1 MIELS
6 LMEIAEIV
14 SGRLVGDDGA
24 TTVTGRTDTDSR
36 LIGPGDIFVAKPG
49 EETDGHL
56 FAPAAVANGAAL
68 LIVDHELVDDALGHS
83 LDDALGDAL
92 GGRKTPQIVVADTV
106 QALGALATA
115 VVARVRAQGTLRV
128 VGITGSNGKTTTKN
142 LVANMCERV
151 GPTVSPRDSFNN
163 EIGAPLTMLR
173 VSWDTQ
179 FLVLELGASGI
190 GHISRLTAM
199 VHPDIAV
206 VLMIGLAHAGEFG
219 GVEATVQA
227 KAELLEALTEQGV
240 GILNADDSR
249 VMSMRSR
256 VVGTTVLFGLTAGA
270 DVRATDVEASLAGTS
285 FTLHLRDLPTRAV
298 HFKVLGEHHVMNALA
313 AAAVGVELGFSADT
327 IVHALESVERA
338 EHWRMELMGGNGV
351 TVINDAYNASPD
363 SMAAALKTLVLV
375 AGPENRTIAVL
386 GEMAELGEFSG
397 EEHDRIALLVVRL
410 NINELVVVGA
420 GARRLHISAM
430 NEGSWDGESKFF
442 ETQDE
447 AYDYLSG
454 LLAVGDIVL
463 VKSSNSSGLRF
474 LGDRIGETYA

>member
-1 MIELS
+1 MIDLT
-6 LMEIAEIV
+6 LAEIAHIV
-14 SGRLVGDDGA
+14 NGRLVGGDA
-24 TTVTGRTDTDSR
+24 TTVVSGMTDTDSR
-36 LIGPGDIFVAKPG
+36 LITPGDIFVAKPG

-56 FAPAAVANGAAL
+56 FAAAAIANGAAL
-68 LIVDHELVDDALGHS
+68 LIVDHELTGSALTGSNLSASDAS
-83 LDDALGDAL
+83 
-92 GGRKTPQIVVADTV
+92 RTVPQIVVTDTV
-106 QALGALATA
+106 VALGALAKE
-115 VVARVRAQGTLRV
+115 VVARVRAAGKLRV

-142 LVANMCERV
+142 LVATMCSRV
-151 GPTVSPRDSFNN
+151 GATVSPRDSFNN
-163 EIGAPLTMLR
+163 EVGAPLTMLK
-173 VSWDTQ
+173 VSHETE

-190 GHISRLTAM
+190 GHISRLTDM

-219 GVEATVQA
+219 GVDATVTA
-227 KAELLEALTEQGV
+227 KAELVEALPAN
-240 GILNADDSR
+240 GIAIVNADDAR
-249 VMSMRSR
+249 VMAMRLKAPGA
-256 VVGTTVLFGLTAGA
+256 VVSFGLSSMA
-270 DVRATDVEASLAGTS
+270 DVRATDIEASLSGTS
-285 FTLHLRDLPTRAV
+285 FVMHLPDAAPVTV
-298 HFKVLGEHHVMNALA
+298 HFQVLGEHHVMNALA
-313 AAAVGVELGFSADT
+313 AAAVGRSLGFETAL
-327 IVHALESVERA
+327 IVEALESVERA

-375 AGPENRTIAVL
+375 AGPHNRTIAVL

-463 VKSSNSSGLRF
+463 VKSSNAANLRF
-474 LGDRIGETYA
+474 LGDRIGGIYA